1 MYRNVLITAIFVL
14 MGVVGAAASTYDY
27 EYKHRRAD
35 NYIREAEYYKNKA
48 EGHYREMESYNKK
61 AKSYQQEAE
70 YYTNRGDSDRAKR
83 YLRYAE
89 DAIED
94 GEREERYGKQA
105 DSQAAYYLRQAANAL
120 SY

>member
-27 EYKHRRAD
+27 EYKHQKAD
-35 NYIREAEYYKNKA
+35 GFMREAEYYKNKA

-70 YYTNRGDSDRAKR
+70 YYTNRGDSERAKT
-83 YLRYAE
+83 YIRYAE
-89 DAIED
+89 DALED
-94 GEREERYGKQA
+94 SEREERYGKEA